1 MGTSNGF
8 LIGEFIG
15 TTSLGGFPFPIFFL
29 IKGASPFSATK
40 NEKKKIFKIKTLFF
54 FSPLKVS
61 GTEPI
66 HRLIPIYGGINHS
79 PPYLLG
85 LSPLGSSKH
94 RRTSEEDERR
104 KEYDRAKLHGAA
116 FEQDREGSL

>member
-1 MGTSNGF
+1 MGF

-29 IKGASPFSATK
+29 IREHPHFLQLQK
-40 NEKKKIFKIKTLFF
+40 NEKKKGFKIKTLFF

-66 HRLIPIYGGINHS
+66 HRLIPIHGGINHS

-94 RRTSEEDERR
+94 RRTIEEDERR
-104 KEYDRAKLHGAA
+104 KEYDRA
-116 FEQDREGSL
+116 